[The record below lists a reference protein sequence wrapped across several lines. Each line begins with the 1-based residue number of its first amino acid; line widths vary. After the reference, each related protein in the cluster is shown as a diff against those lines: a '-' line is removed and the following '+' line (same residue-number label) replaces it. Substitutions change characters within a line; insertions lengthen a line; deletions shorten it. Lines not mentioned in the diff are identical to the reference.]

1 MQGGNVF
8 SSGCVCT
15 STKTQQ
21 ILSGSSWWVKLFYRF
36 WYFFEHQNAHV
47 RYVLHKAPDMA
58 VLVTCGPPVETFIR
72 TSGYMSV
79 LKSTSL
85 TPAAG
90 RWRPPV
96 GGREFV
102 TQLFSHK
109 TVRVWGRV
117 GICTEWCC
125 FFYSLAV
132 TNEDILQSVFWLRS
146 ANNSALKRN
155 KGEMLCAQH
164 SPADQFARPNTSVI
178 AHQVSI

>member
-1 MQGGNVF
+1 MSF
-8 SSGCVCT
+8 SSNLHDLGRLRWCRAGMCSQVAVCVPQRRPSKSCQGVRGEWSYFT
-15 STKTQQ
+15 DFDIFLNTK
-21 ILSGSSWWVKLFYRF
+21 
-36 WYFFEHQNAHV
+36 
-47 RYVLHKAPDMA
+47 M
-58 VLVTCGPPVETFIR
+58 
-72 TSGYMSV
+72 
-79 LKSTSL
+79 
-85 TPAAG
+85 